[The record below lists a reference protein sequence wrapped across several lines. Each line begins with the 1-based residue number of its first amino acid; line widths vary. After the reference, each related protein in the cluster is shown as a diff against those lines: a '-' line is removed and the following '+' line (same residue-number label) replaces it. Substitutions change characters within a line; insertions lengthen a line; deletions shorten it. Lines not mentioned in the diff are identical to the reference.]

1 MQLRPEQLGTHLKQG
16 LAPVYLLYGEETLV
30 AQEAADAIRGSA
42 REQGYVD
49 REVFHVE
56 TGFDWGQLTEAAS
69 ALSLFADRRIL
80 ELRIPSGKP
89 GDAGSRALTAYTES
103 PAPDTLLL
111 IICGKLE
118 AAQRRAKWFKAL
130 DSAGVSLAAW
140 PIDARQLPRWIGQR
154 LQRAGLSAEPEAVQM
169 LAERVE
175 GNLLAAAQEVDKLAL
190 LYPGEKLDAARVAEA
205 VSDSARFDVFGLVD
219 VVLTGQA
226 GRAVRMLAGLRQE
239 GVEPVLVNWAL
250 NRELRSLEAMAWA
263 LAHGE
268 SLAAVQGRF
277 RVWKNRQ
284 PVVAQALQR
293 HRLPAWYGFL
303 RRSARIDRIIKG
315 QAAGNPWDEL
325 VQLSLD
331 LAGRPLGLTA

>member
-1 MQLRPEQLGTHLKQG
+1 MQLKPEQLATHLKQG
-16 LAPVYLLYGEETLV
+16 LAPVYLLWGEETLV
-30 AQEAADAIRGSA
+30 AQEAADAIRAAA

-56 TGFDWGQLTEAAS
+56 SGFDWGQLTEAAS
-69 ALSLFADRRIL
+69 ALSLFAERRIL
-80 ELRIPSGKP
+80 ELRLPSGKP
-89 GDAGSRALTAYTES
+89 GDAGSRALKAYVDS
-103 PAPDTLLL
+103 LPPDTLLL
-111 IICGKLE
+111 VVCGKLD
-118 AAQRRAKWFKAL
+118 AAQRRARWFKAL
-130 DSAGVSLAAW
+130 EDAGVSLAAW
-140 PIDARQLPRWIGQR
+140 PVGAGQLPRWIGQR
-154 LQRAGLSAEPEAVQM
+154 LQRAGLTAGPEAVQM

-190 LYPGEKLDAARVAEA
+190 LHPGEKLGVEQVSEA
-205 VSDSARFDVFGLVD
+205 VSDSARFDIFALVD
-219 VVLTGQA
+219 TVLTGQ
-226 GRAVRMLAGLRQE
+226 GERAVRMLAGLRQE

-250 NRELRSLEAMAWA
+250 TREVRSLEAMAWA

-284 PVVAQALQR
+284 AAVGQALQR

-303 RRSARIDRIIKG
+303 RRCARIDRMIKG

-325 VQLSLD
+325 VQLALD

>member
-1 MQLRPEQLGTHLKQG
+1 MQLRPEQLATHLKQG

-30 AQEAADAIRGSA
+30 VQEAADAIRATA
-42 REQGYVD
+42 RAQGYVD

-56 TGFDWGQLTEAAS
+56 TGFDWEQLTEAAS

-89 GDAGSRALTAYTES
+89 GDAGSRALTAYTGS

-111 IICGKLE
+111 VICGKLE

-140 PIDARQLPRWIGQR
+140 PIEARQLPRWIGQR
-154 LQRAGLSAEPEAVQM
+154 LQCAGLSAESEAVQM

-190 LYPGEKLDAARVAEA
+190 LYPGEKLDAAGVSEA

-219 VVLTGQA
+219 VVLSGQA
-226 GRAVRMLAGLRQE
+226 GRAVRMLDGLRQE

-250 NRELRSLEAMAWA
+250 TRELRSLETMAWA

-284 PVVAQALQR
+284 AAVGQALQR

-315 QAAGNPWDEL
+315 QVAGSPWDEL